1 MHISIRHL
9 RKTFGPVVASNDI
22 SVDFAAGQI
31 HGILGENGAGKSTLM
46 KILAGM
52 YTADS
57 GAIAIDGRP
66 VILGAPIRALQA
78 GIGMVGQDP
87 LDIPVFTILENISAG
102 IRLPGQTPV
111 ADAFAHWNSV
121 LGFELDPRTHIS
133 QLTVGQRQQVEIIR
147 LLITGSQL
155 FILDEPT
162 TGITAAQIDAL
173 FGALR
178 TIANAGKTV
187 LFVTHKLD
195 EVAALCD
202 TVTVLRGGILVGEQA
217 QMPVPKE
224 QILHAMFGERNAQ
237 ITTQSGHHHPNGVV
251 WSLSDVIMH
260 DAQIRLGP
268 ITTTIAAGQ
277 IIGLAGLEGSGQTLF
292 LQHLAGML
300 LPRSGSIVFAGS
312 PLHAPRYDN
321 VFLPADRLNEGIVPS
336 MSLVEHVQLLH
347 RHLLGAGQTA
357 RDKAIQLI
365 TDYNIKA
372 TPDMP
377 LQLLSGGNQQRAML
391 ALIPESARVILLEH
405 PTRGLDAVSAEA
417 IWQRLQER
425 CARGATVVFFSA
437 DLEEVIS
444 HSDAV
449 MVFYGGSVSRIL
461 DRDALSEQALA
472 RLIGGVGFAE
482 VAHE

>member
-9 RKTFGPVVASNDI
+9 RKAFGPVVATNDV

-46 KILAGM
+46 KILSGM

-57 GAIAIDGRP
+57 GDIAINGGA
-66 VILGAPIRALQA
+66 VVLGAPIRALQA

-87 LDIPVFTILENISAG
+87 LDIPVFTILENIAAG
-102 IRLPGQTPV
+102 VQVPGLALL
-111 ADAFAHWNSV
+111 ADSFAHWNKT
-121 LGFELDPRTHIS
+121 LGFELDPRAHIH

-147 LLITGSQL
+147 LLITGSRVL
-155 FILDEPT
+155 ILDEPT

-178 TIANAGKTV
+178 TIARAGKTV

-202 TVTVLRGGILVGEQA
+202 TVTVLRAGRVVGEQA
-217 QMPVPKE
+217 VMPVPKE

-237 ITTQSGHHHPNGVV
+237 STTQRSPAQHRGTMWQLTDVV
-251 WSLSDVIMH
+251 MLDT
-260 DAQIRLGP
+260 QIRLGP
-268 ITTTIAAGQ
+268 LSTQIVAGH

-292 LQHLAGML
+292 LQHLAGMQ
-300 LPRSGSIVFAGS
+300 LPRSGSIVCADTQ
-312 PLHAPRYDN
+312 LIAPRSDI
-321 VFLPADRLNEGIVPS
+321 VFLPADRLHEGIIPS

-347 RHLLGAGQTA
+347 RHLLAAGQTA
-357 RDKAIQLI
+357 REKAIQLI
-365 TDYNIKA
+365 ADYNIKA

-391 ALIPESARVILLEH
+391 ALIPESARAILLEH
-405 PTRGLDAVSAEA
+405 PTRGLDAVSADA
-417 IWQRLQER
+417 IWLRLQER

-437 DLEEVIS
+437 DLEEVITY
-444 HSDAV
+444 SDAV
-449 MVFYGGSVSRIL
+449 MVFFGGAVSRIL
-461 DRDALSEQALA
+461 EREAMSEQSLA

-482 VAHE
+482 VAQ

>member
-9 RKTFGPVVASNDI
+9 RKAFGPVVATNDV

-46 KILAGM
+46 KILSGM

-57 GAIAIDGRP
+57 GDIAINGRS
-66 VILGAPIRALQA
+66 VVLGAPIRSLQA

-87 LDIPVFTILENISAG
+87 LDIPVFSILENIAAG
-102 IRLPGQTPV
+102 VQVPDQGPL
-111 ADAFAHWNSV
+111 AESFAYWNAT
-121 LGFELDPRTHIS
+121 LGFELDPRSYI
-133 QLTVGQRQQVEIIR
+133 QQITVGQRQQVEIIR
-147 LLITGSQL
+147 LLIAGSSIL
-155 FILDEPT
+155 ILDEPT

-178 TIANAGKTV
+178 TIARAGKTV

-202 TVTVLRGGILVGEQA
+202 TVTVLRAGSLVGEQA
-217 QMPVPKE
+217 VMPIPKE

-237 ITTQSGHHHPNGVV
+237 STTQRSPTHHRGTMWQLTDVV
-251 WSLSDVIMH
+251 ML

-268 ITTTIAAGQ
+268 ICTQIAAGH
-277 IIGLAGLEGSGQTLF
+277 IIGLAGLEGSGQTMF
-292 LQHLAGML
+292 LQHLAGMQQ
-300 LPRSGSIVFAGS
+300 PRSGSIACADTA
-312 PLHAPRYDN
+312 LIAPRPDI
-321 VFLPADRLNEGIVPS
+321 VFLPADRLHEGIIPS

-347 RHLLGAGQTA
+347 RHLLVPGQTA
-357 RDKAIQLI
+357 REKAVQLI
-365 TDYNIKA
+365 ADYNIKA

-391 ALIPESARVILLEH
+391 ALIPESARAILLEH
-405 PTRGLDAVSAEA
+405 PTRGLDAVSADA

-437 DLEEVIS
+437 DLEEVITY
-444 HSDAV
+444 SDAV
-449 MVFYGGSVSRIL
+449 MVFFGGAVSRII
-461 DRDALSEQALA
+461 DREAMSEQTLA
-472 RLIGGVGFAE
+472 RLIGGVGFVE
-482 VAHE
+482 VAQ

>member
-1 MHISIRHL
+1 MHISIRNL
-9 RKTFGPVVASNDI
+9 RKAFGPVVANNDI

-46 KILAGM
+46 KILAGL

-57 GAIAIDGRP
+57 GTIAINGKS
-66 VILGAPIRALQA
+66 VLLGAPIRALQA

-87 LDIPVFTILENISAG
+87 LDIPVFSILENISAG
-102 IRLPGQTPV
+102 IRIPGNIPV
-111 ADAFAHWNSV
+111 AESFAHWNSV
-121 LGFELDPRTHIS
+121 LGFELDPRAHIGD
-133 QLTVGQRQQVEIIR
+133 LTVGQRQQVEIIR

-173 FGALR
+173 FVALR

-217 QMPVPKE
+217 LMPVPRE

-237 ITTQSGHHHPNGVV
+237 IATQSGQHHPNGTV
-251 WSLSDVIMH
+251 WKLTDVFMH
-260 DAQIRLGP
+260 DAQIALGP

-277 IIGLAGLEGSGQTLF
+277 IVGLAGLEGSGQTLF
-292 LQHLAGML
+292 LRHLAGMQ
-300 LPRSGSIVFAGS
+300 LPHSGSIVFADT
-312 PLHAPRYDN
+312 PLRAPRYDN
-321 VFLPADRLNEGIVPS
+321 VFLPADRLHEGIIPS

-347 RHLLGAGQTA
+347 RHLLVAGQSA
-357 RDKAIQLI
+357 RAKATQLI
-365 TDYNIKA
+365 AEYHIKA

-391 ALIPESARVILLEH
+391 ALIPDTARVILLEH
-405 PTRGLDAVSAEA
+405 PTRGLDAYSAEA
-417 IWQRLQER
+417 IWQRLQEC

-437 DLEEVIS
+437 DLEEVIRY
-444 HSDAV
+444 SDAV
-449 MVFYGGSVSRIL
+449 LVFFGGSVSRVL
-461 DRDALSEQALA
+461 DRDALSEQVLA

-482 VAHE
+482 VAQ